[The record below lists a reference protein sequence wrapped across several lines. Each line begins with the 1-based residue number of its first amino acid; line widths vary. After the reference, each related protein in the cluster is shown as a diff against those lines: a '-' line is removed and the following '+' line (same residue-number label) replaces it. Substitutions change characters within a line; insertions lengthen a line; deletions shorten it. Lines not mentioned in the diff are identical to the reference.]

1 MSNLPV
7 LTRIFATNDISKIR
21 RGFNLPVDLPDSEV
35 MSHAQRIL
43 SELHNDHAKSEGG
56 LGVSRLWKS
65 FTKNVFRRGDELN
78 IEHDHSLDEI
88 INHFSEAKRR

>member
-7 LTRIFATNDISKIR
+7 LTRIFATNNISEIKKA
-21 RGFNLPVDLPDSEV
+21 FNLPVDLPDAEV

-65 FTKNVFRRGDELN
+65 FTKNVFRHGDELN
-78 IEHDHSLDEI
+78 IENDHTLDEI
-88 INHFSEAKRR
+88 IKNFSEAKRK